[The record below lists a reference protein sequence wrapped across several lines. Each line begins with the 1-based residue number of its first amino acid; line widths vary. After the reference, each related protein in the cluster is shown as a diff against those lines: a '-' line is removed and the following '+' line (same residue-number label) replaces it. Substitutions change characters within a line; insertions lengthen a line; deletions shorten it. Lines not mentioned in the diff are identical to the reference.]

1 MKLYDCIDRYAFLLQ
16 DAVLSVGGDSSLAVI
31 TSKEKKTWRQSR
43 AECIKRRADLVII
56 NSRDK
61 QVREK
66 VKESERYRYRQAEI
80 INILNMFSPGV
91 SE

>member
-1 MKLYDCIDRYAFLLQ
+1 MT
-16 DAVLSVGGDSSLAVI
+16 VLTDMLSFCRMLSCRLVGDSSLAVI
-31 TSKEKKTWRQSR
+31 TSKEKKTWSQSR